1 MKIRH
6 LVYSLLVMAVA
17 ANAMAQEKTG
27 ARGYLSS
34 LDGTLVIASPAE
46 AAALSGTV
54 TPPIDLTGIDSID
67 GPADPDNVVLT
78 FDIGAGNQV
87 TGISFDMGIATI
99 GDSWCSEAD
108 VFFTDSAVTTGVVLT
123 PGVGIDENCDQEF
136 SSGGVDD
143 VTEFDVIAG
152 ADGILRVEFAE
163 SFDDNADA
171 ADANLRNAVA
181 PVVAAGMSMTCT
193 DQTAC
198 DVALGGAGGP
208 DLPPAPAVPTLSLF
222 GMLALALVLALGTA
236 LVLRRKA

>member
-1 MKIRH
+1 
-6 LVYSLLVMAVA
+6 MAVS

-54 TPPIDLTGIDSID
+54 TPPIDLTGVDSID

-87 TGISFDMGIATI
+87 TGIAFDMAIATI
-99 GDSWCSEAD
+99 GASWCSEAD
-108 VFFTDSAVTTGVVLT
+108 IFFTDSAVATGVVLT

-143 VTEFDVIAG
+143 VTAFDVIAG

-171 ADANLRNAVA
+171 ADANLRNAVS

-193 DQTAC
+193 DQAAC
-198 DVALGGAGGP
+198 DAAVGGGP
-208 DLPPAPAVPTLSLF
+208 VLPPAPAVPTLSLF